1 MEHDMNSTAY
11 CYTSD
16 KDSHVFSIFLRNTR
30 QHNDLSQEQLCLHLR
45 ENSSLFYNLDTI
57 TVSRWERGVNI
68 PSLAKQAEIVELYNH
83 ELVDIYGKD
92 NEFLNECTKLL
103 ALPINKRKSCH
114 LYYRSD
120 AYLIEEIDNEHPCF
134 HLILGMILQYEGNP
148 CLNLDEIDS
157 QREQLA
163 KLKINV
169 ATAFGGQIIGHCL
182 FMETRNHMILELL
195 NFKINLQDIVHQGAQ
210 GQDNAV
216 LVLSSAG
223 ATTQVENSL
232 MSIYM
237 YFFASQKHLTYL
249 SFSTCDDSFVKKLNG
264 AKLSPFKVK
273 SVSKGKNKVDI
284 TSFLVSR
291 SEVMA
296 NRFLLKLAVISP
308 SNLNQIID
316 VGVKGKQAR

>member
-1 MEHDMNSTAY
+1 M
-11 CYTSD
+11 
-16 KDSHVFSIFLRNTR
+16 
-30 QHNDLSQEQLCLHLR
+30 
-45 ENSSLFYNLDTI
+45 
-57 TVSRWERGVNI
+57 NI

-103 ALPINKRKSCH
+103 ALPINKRKSTH
-114 LYYRSD
+114 PYYRND
-120 AYLIEEIDNEHPCF
+120 EYRIEEIDNKHPCF

-148 CLNLDEIDS
+148 CLSLDEIDS
-157 QREQLA
+157 QRRQLGE
-163 KLKINV
+163 LKISV

-182 FMETRNHMILELL
+182 FMETRSHTILELL
-195 NFKINLQDIVHQGAQ
+195 NFKVNLQDISRLNVK
-210 GQDNAV
+210 GQTNAV

-232 MSIYM
+232 MSVYM
-237 YFFASQKHLTYL
+237 NFFASQKHLTYL
-249 SFSTCDDSFVKKLNG
+249 SFSVCDDSLIKKLNG
-264 AKLSPFKVK
+264 VKLSPFKIK
-273 SVSKGKNKVDI
+273 SVTKGKNKIDI

-316 VGVKGKQAR
+316 LGVKGKQAR